1 VVCQGRPRRAWLE
14 ERVGKRFAT
23 EGNSIAILSPFSL
36 GHILR
41 NSLLFKML
49 APNPSFGTKIA
60 IDNYVTHRINQA
72 DKSKTPRKRV
82 LLVDDEAPI
91 REALERVLVLEQY
104 EVVCASTGRGA
115 IETAYESRIDL
126 VLLDLNIPD
135 QDGWEICRRL
145 TDLKP
150 VLPVI
155 IITARPGQAALLGA
169 SKARAVMEKPL
180 DLPLLLNMV
189 SQFLL
194 VTDQAASSSGPAPCR
209 AGDQ

>member
-1 VVCQGRPRRAWLE
+1 
-14 ERVGKRFAT
+14 
-23 EGNSIAILSPFSL
+23 
-36 GHILR
+36 
-41 NSLLFKML
+41 M
-49 APNPSFGTKIA
+49 
-60 IDNYVTHRINQA
+60 
-72 DKSKTPRKRV
+72 

-104 EVVCASTGRGA
+104 EVVCASTGKGA
-115 IETAYESRIDL
+115 LQTAYDTAIDL

-155 IITARPGQAALLGA
+155 IITARPDQAALLSV

-180 DLPLLLNMV
+180 DLPLLLKMI

-194 VTDQAASSSGPAPCR
+194 VPGPAASSSGPAPCR

>member
-1 VVCQGRPRRAWLE
+1 LE
-14 ERVGKRFAT
+14 EGIGKQFAT
-23 EGNSIAILSPFSL
+23 RGNSIAISSPFL
-36 GHILR
+36 FQHILY
-41 NSLLFKML
+41 NSLLFRAL
-49 APNPSFGTKIA
+49 ALNAPLGTKIA
-60 IDNYVTHRINQA
+60 RENQVPRRINQA
-72 DKSKTPRKRV
+72 DKSATLSKRV

-104 EVVCASTGRGA
+104 EVVCASTGKGA
-115 IETAYESRIDL
+115 LQTAYDTAIDL

-155 IITARPGQAALLGA
+155 IITARPDQAALLSV

-180 DLPLLLNMV
+180 DLPLLLKMV

-194 VTDQAASSSGPAPCR
+194 VPGPAASSSGPAPCR